1 MNSKLESILPKSVE
15 HRLQNERKRIEGGAF
30 SSSLGVPENLLAR
43 QSGYQVLGQVM
54 GATVYQVGWQWS
66 NPNWRN
72 NNAYIQRTEGISF
85 EMSQL
90 SQALMNARE
99 LAVSRLRAEA
109 QILGA
114 DGVVGVHLSLRKPEY
129 VGQNQIEFLAVGTA
143 VKSSHAGEQ
152 KRGGAPFT
160 SNLSVEEA
168 WALESAGYIPCD
180 FVMGNCVMLQTM
192 ATNTQNRMGLTI
204 LSGARG
210 NFEVTE
216 YTGAIYTAREI
227 AVSRLERAA
236 KQSGAQGIVG
246 VKVEVEE
253 VKGFTTVNSNSND
266 NTPHEIFGFTA
277 TGTAVKPLKKP
288 TTRDSA
294 ITTVINLT

>member
-1 MNSKLESILPKSVE
+1 MNPKLESILPKSVE
-15 HRLQNERKRIEGGAF
+15 HRLQNERERIERGAF
-30 SSSLGVPENLLAR
+30 SSSLGVPETLLAR
-43 QSGYQVLGQVM
+43 QSGYRVLGQVM

-85 EMSQL
+85 EMTAL
-90 SQALMNARE
+90 SRALLDARE

-109 QILGA
+109 QVLGA

-143 VKSSHAGEQ
+143 VKSSHAVGQRRGE
-152 KRGGAPFT
+152 APFT

-168 WALESAGYIPCD
+168 WALEHAGYVPCD

-192 ATNTQNRMGLTI
+192 ATNTQNRMAVTI

-216 YTGAIYTAREI
+216 YTGAIYTAREL
-227 AVSRLERAA
+227 AVSRLELAA

-253 VKGFTTVNSNSND
+253 VQSFTTVNSTAND
-266 NTPHEIFGFTA
+266 NTPREIFGFTA
-277 TGTAVKPLKKP
+277 TGTAVKPSASRP
-288 TTRDSA
+288 NSESA
-294 ITTVINLT
+294 ITTVIDLT